1 MRCTSSSADIC
12 SFFFEFEP
20 SVYSVSSTRTA
31 CRLPSASSTC
41 SASLAVVTPVK
52 VMPSGLSSVRA
63 AALRPLT
70 NSRSSSCSSLMTRMR
85 LTGFAIRPAYYN
97 GTSWTT
103 TCVLLHPFERVREP
117 ALVTIAGVAMEDA
130 FRDDAVDHALR
141 LAQHFRGVVLVA
153 RGDGFAHVLDRRANF
168 GAQAHVVGAALD
180 GLACALLC
188 GFDVGHKRG
197 RILT

>member
-1 MRCTSSSADIC
+1 MRWTSSSADIC

-31 CRLPSASSTC
+31 CRLPSASRSC

-85 LTGFAIRPAYYN
+85 LTGFAIRPAQYN
-97 GTSWTT
+97 GTPWTT

-117 ALVTIAGVAMEDA
+117 ALVTIAGVAMKDA
-130 FRDDAVDHALR
+130 FRHDAVDHALR
-141 LAQHFRGVVLVA
+141 FAQRFRGVVLVA
-153 RGDGFAHVLDRRANF
+153 RRHCLFHVLDRRANL
-168 GAQAHVVGAALD
+168 GAQAHVVRATLD
-180 GLACALLC
+180 GLPCALLC
-188 GFDVGHKRG
+188 GFDIGHKRAG
-197 RILT
+197 ILT